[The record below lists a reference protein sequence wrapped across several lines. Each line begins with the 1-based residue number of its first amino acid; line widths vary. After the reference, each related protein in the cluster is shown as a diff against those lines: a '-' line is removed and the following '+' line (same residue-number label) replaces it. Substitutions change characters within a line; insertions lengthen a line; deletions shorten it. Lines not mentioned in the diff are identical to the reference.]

1 MMEANTSSQ
10 TNSNGINKKLIPF
23 YNLICNQDFQK
34 KLLPLDVVIFT
45 AQHDLHQAT
54 RKIFRLFVNFSASD
68 WPAAFWLTS

>member
-10 TNSNGINKKLIPF
+10 TNSNRIDKKLIPF

-45 AQHDLHQAT
+45 A
-54 RKIFRLFVNFSASD
+54 
-68 WPAAFWLTS
+68 